1 MKNILAKAD
10 ISLLRY
16 NRILPSFI
24 LRYIWKRTHEKNEN
38 QKNKFTSSFLIFF
51 FKKHAKIKD
60 GYNT

>member
-51 FKKHAKIKD
+51 F
-60 GYNT
+60 